1 MKYANVRIILVVTY
15 LKPRSDKGLI
25 IEKLDEFLEELSN
38 HNGPIIFG
46 GDFNIDILQQSN
58 LVNNY
63 LNTIAANGFILTS
76 DTPTRITAESNTC
89 IDHFFVKKIPE
100 YEVKILEEHTFT
112 DHCPILLKF
121 RISRKQDTT
130 KIFRDLKFLN
140 DEVKILS
147 FQNSL

>member
-1 MKYANVRIILVVTY
+1 MKNYTSFACNRQMNRGGGSMIQIRDNISYIQEIKCSLPETKAILVKYANVRIILVVTY
-15 LKPRSDKGLI
+15 LKPRSDKGLF
-25 IEKLDEFLEELSN
+25 IEKLDEFLEKLSN

-89 IDHFFVKKIPE
+89 IDHFFVKKYSGI
-100 YEVKILEEHTFT
+100 
-112 DHCPILLKF
+112 
-121 RISRKQDTT
+121 
-130 KIFRDLKFLN
+130 
-140 DEVKILS
+140 
-147 FQNSL
+147 